1 MPTLLRLS
9 RMRALISSLFAL
21 GVFFTLGVTSA
32 LADNTYTVAGADN
45 AALPNVGAASVTLN
59 AITLTDTG
67 GGDFGDTEAI
77 SITINA
83 AQYPNVKFDT
93 SVATVTIGGTVLS
106 AGTPAVVYTNGNAT
120 ATITLLTGGGVSA
133 NGETITITGLK
144 IGTIYAA
151 TAPGAAPLLGVDN
164 STSSIGSPVNSPNV
178 NLATLTGALSAT
190 SMTPDSYA
198 SNSLTTYT
206 VAMTGSAISGSS
218 ALASGSKIQVT
229 FPSGFDVSAV
239 NGTTAQNLSGITGT
253 WTASV
258 SGQVVTLT
266 QSGGSATAA
275 GPISFKLINVRN
287 TQAAGTT
294 GTFTLLTQTSA
305 NASVQIANPAG
316 VSISTA
322 SNNAASFDAITNVS
336 VEDYEGGVMLSW
348 DESTDDDATYIQI
361 LRGVDPLPVSGTVYT
376 TVATGVG
383 YYIDTDVEEGDV
395 VTYQL
400 RPTDGVDTGDLTTAV
415 TFTVGSDEDSS
426 DDSTD
431 DSTDDTVTDDTTDDS
446 TDDTTDD
453 TTDDEGTTDDD
464 MEEEDDIVAVVS
476 SFSDTENH
484 WAMEEIEV
492 MVEAGVVEGN
502 PDGSFDPDG
511 NLNRAE
517 AAALLWRVLMMGEPS
532 DATEDPFSDVSMMEW
547 YAAYIAGLKS
557 LELVEGNPDGT
568 YEPSEEINRA
578 EFLQLAVNVYEYLDH
593 SDVGYDYDY
602 EMVLDEAYEDVDS
615 SAWYAGTVA
624 WATYLG
630 YVQGSECEGGMC
642 FNAGASITRAEATKI
657 LYNMFSDML

>member
-1 MPTLLRLS
+1 
-9 RMRALISSLFAL
+9 MRALISSLFAL
-21 GVFFTLGVTSA
+21 GVFFTLGVTTA

-77 SITINA
+77 VITLNA

-93 SVATVTIGGTVLS
+93 SVATVTIGGTVGS
-106 AGTPAVVYTNGNAT
+106 AGTPAVVYSNGNAT
-120 ATITLLTGGGVSA
+120 ATITLLTGGGASA

-144 IGTIYAA
+144 IGTTYAA
-151 TAPGAAPLLGVDN
+151 SAPGASPLVGVDN
-164 STSSIGSPVNSPNV
+164 STSSIGSPVNGPNV
-178 NLATLTGALSAT
+178 NLATLVGALSAT

-198 SNSLTTYT
+198 TNTLTTYT

-218 ALASGSKIQVT
+218 ALLNGSKIQVT
-229 FPSGFDVSAV
+229 FPSGFDLSAV
-239 NGTTAQNLSGITGT
+239 HGTTAQNLSGMDGT

-258 SGQVVTLT
+258 AGQVVTLT
-266 QSGGSATAA
+266 QSGGGVTAA

-287 TQAAGTT
+287 TQTAGTT

-305 NASVQIANPAG
+305 NASVQTANPAA
-316 VSISTA
+316 IAIATA
-322 SNNAASFDAITNVS
+322 SNNAASFNDITNVE
-336 VEDYEGGVMLSW
+336 VEDYEGGIMISW
-348 DESTDDDATYIQI
+348 DDPTNDDTSSIQI
-361 LRGVDPLPVSGTVYT
+361 LRGVDPTPVSGSVYA
-376 TVATGVG
+376 TVAAGVG

-400 RPTDGVDTGDLTTAV
+400 RPTDGSDTGDLTEEV
-415 TFTVGSDEDSS
+415 SFTVGSSSS
-426 DDSTD
+426 DATD
-431 DSTDDTVTDDTTDDS
+431 DSTDDTSDDTVDDTSDDS

-464 MEEEDDIVAVVS
+464 VEEEDDMVEYVS
-476 SFSDTENH
+476 SFSDTEDH

-532 DATEDPFSDVSMMEW
+532 EATEDPFSDVSMMEW

-593 SDVGYDYDY
+593 SDVAYDYDY
-602 EMVLDEAYEDVDS
+602 EMVLDEAYEDMES

-642 FNAGASITRAEATKI
+642 FNASSSITRAEATKI

>member
-1 MPTLLRLS
+1 
-9 RMRALISSLFAL
+9 MRALISSLFAL
-21 GVFFTLGVTSA
+21 GVFFTLGITTA

-45 AALPNVGAASVTLN
+45 GALPNVGATSVTLN
-59 AITLTDTG
+59 AITLTDIG
-67 GGDFGDTEAI
+67 GGDFGDTEVI

-93 SVATVTIGGTVLS
+93 SVATVTIGGTVGS
-106 AGTPAVVYTNGNAT
+106 AGTPAVAYSNGNLT
-120 ATITLLTGGGVSA
+120 AAVTLLTGGGASA

-151 TAPGAAPLLGVDN
+151 SAPGASALIGVDN
-164 STSSIGSPVNSPNV
+164 ATSSIGSPVNGPNV
-178 NLATLTGALSAT
+178 NLATLVGALSAT

-198 SNSLTTYT
+198 SNTLTTYT

-218 ALASGSKIQVT
+218 ALLNGAKIQVT

-239 NGTTAQNLSGITGT
+239 NGTTAQNLSGMDGT

-266 QSGGSATAA
+266 QSGGGVTAA
-275 GPISFKLINVRN
+275 GPVSFKLINVRN
-287 TQAAGTT
+287 PQTPGTT
-294 GTFTLLTQTSA
+294 STFTLLTQTSA
-305 NASVQIANPAG
+305 NASVQTANPAAL
-316 VSISTA
+316 SIATA
-322 SNNAASFDAITNVS
+322 SNNAPSFDDITNVS
-336 VEDYEGGVMLSW
+336 VEDYEGGVMVSW
-348 DESTDDDATYIQI
+348 DESADDDATSVQI
-361 LRGVDPLPVSGTVYT
+361 LRGVDPSPVSGTVYA
-376 TVATGVG
+376 TVAVGIG

-400 RPTDGVDTGDLTTAV
+400 RPTDGRDTGDLTTAV

-446 TDDTTDD
+446 A
-453 TTDDEGTTDDD
+453 DDEGDDSTDDSD
-464 MEEEDDIVAVVS
+464 DSEEDDIVAVVS
-476 SFSDTENH
+476 SFSDTEDH

-502 PDGSFDPDG
+502 PDGSFNPDG

-602 EMVLDEAYEDVDS
+602 EMVLDEAYEDMDS

-642 FNAGASITRAEATKI
+642 FNASSSITRAEATKI
-657 LYNMFSDML
+657 LYNMFADML